1 MGTIDRM
8 DRVIPKKHPVLRYKY
23 YILAGIAFLILL
35 IFVIFSAAGPKKL
48 RYEVDK
54 LGISEVEQSKFLEYL
69 DTEGVVLPI
78 LTIRLNALEGGIV
91 DRIVSDDGDMLK
103 LGDTILVLT
112 NPELI
117 RTIDDD
123 RDDLEKKRITHR
135 ENLLEMERKSS
146 QLKRQ
151 SLETVYKMDRLGKQY
166 ALDQEEYNIGIK
178 SKAQLEVASD
188 EYQLNEKTTKLLLE
202 EMKHDSLMN
211 VIQKDLMKN
220 DLDREEKRFRR
231 SAERL
236 DNLIVRAP
244 IAGQLSFVSVIP
256 GERINLGSAVGEL
269 KVIDQFKLNT
279 KISEYYIDR
288 VTVGLPATIIY
299 QGEKYPLKISKIN
312 PEIKDRQFSVDFVF
326 TDLQPE
332 NIRIGK
338 NYRIQIELGSPEDA
352 LVISKGNFF
361 QTTGGQWIFKLN
373 ESGTKATK
381 VPVSIGRQ
389 NPQQYE
395 ITGGLKSGDKVIVA
409 GYDNF
414 GDAEEIILK

>member
-338 NYRIQIELGSPEDA
+338 NYRIQLELGSPEDA